1 MKFIFLNLF
10 LLTVLMFALS
20 ADARAQS
27 DRCKVTDPTG
37 TPLNVRASPN
47 GRILRKIKNNTVVY
61 IESYS
66 TDSKGRAWA
75 QISLPTRNGRK
86 ILGWV
91 FREFISCY

>member
-1 MKFIFLNLF
+1 MKIIFLNLF
-10 LLTVLMFALS
+10 LFITLTLAL
-20 ADARAQS
+20 AVDGKAQS

-47 GRILRKIKNNTVVY
+47 GRILRKIQNDTVVY
-61 IESYS
+61 IEEYS

-75 QISLPTRNGRK
+75 RISLPTRNGRK